1 MIKTGSFKNL
11 SVTLPST
18 LVELLRWRA
27 LEQPDRLS
35 YSFLVDGEKE
45 EGRLTYAELD
55 RQARAI
61 GVLLQRCKV
70 EGERALLLYP
80 SGLDFIAAFF
90 GCLYSGAIAVPV
102 YPPDPARL
110 NRTLPRFLAIVN
122 DAKPLIVLTTSSIF
136 SMIEYFFQELPQL
149 QDLHWLA
156 TDRIGNQLAEEW
168 HMPEL
173 SGSTLAFLQYTSG
186 STDVPKGV
194 MVSNSNLLHNEK
206 MISGGFHNTE
216 QSIGVGWLP
225 LY

>member
-80 SGLDFIAAFF
+80 SGLEFIAAFF
-90 GCLYSGAIAVPV
+90 GCLYSGVIAVPV

-110 NRTLPRFLAIVN
+110 NRTLPRFLAIAN
-122 DAKPLIVLTTSSIF
+122 DARPVVALTTSSILP
-136 SMIEYFFQELPQL
+136 MIKYFFDEIPQL
-149 QDLHWLA
+149 QGMRWLA
-156 TDRIGNQLAEEW
+156 TDKITNDLAEQWQE
-168 HMPEL
+168 PL
-173 SGSTLAFLQYTSG
+173 ISSDTLAFLQYTSG
-186 STDVPKGV
+186 STAVPKGV
-194 MVSNSNLLHNEK
+194 MISHANLLQNE
-206 MISGGFHNTE
+206 
-216 QSIGVGWLP
+216 
-225 LY
+225 